1 MTAHVAFAGH
11 DVPAIG
17 MGTWNLGDDPDH
29 RAHEIDALRAGLDA
43 GLRIIDT
50 AEMYGSGRSEELV
63 GEAIAGRRDEVVL
76 VSKVPPSNASR
87 RGTVA
92 SCEASLR
99 RLGTDVLDLY
109 LLHWRGSF
117 PLAETVDAL
126 EGLVAAGKIRAWG
139 VSNLD
144 PDDLRELWSLPAG
157 RRCVTDQ
164 GLYNLTRRGPEVDLL
179 PLLREESVPAMAYS
193 PVEQGRLLRGRG
205 ARVLGEIAEKH
216 DATPAQVALAWAI
229 RGGDV
234 LALPKAGRRDHMLE
248 NVAALDLTLDADDLA
263 RLDAQWPAPTHPGPL
278 EMI

>member
-1 MTAHVAFAGH
+1 M
-11 DVPAIG
+11 
-17 MGTWNLGDDPDH
+17 
-29 RAHEIDALRAGLDA
+29 
-43 GLRIIDT
+43 
-50 AEMYGSGRSEELV
+50 
-63 GEAIAGRRDEVVL
+63 
-76 VSKVPPSNASR
+76 
-87 RGTVA
+87 A

-164 GLYNLTRRGPEVDLL
+164 VLYNLTRRGPEVDLL